1 MIGGLIV
8 YYRGEAL
15 DFLNMLHTTGTAPL
29 MCSRIVFSSQID
41 VERLKAA
48 VLTSAQVVPEIFG
61 HYQVDRNR
69 FVVTDQ
75 PVNQVIQE
83 VQSPY
88 SPENTDF
95 DFTNGPQLRLFI
107 IHHGD
112 YDVLQAF
119 MSHLLTDNRGFKEY
133 LYLLAQAYNEEDLTN
148 LHNERRL
155 RPIITRIQR
164 QFSRPRGRAP
174 MVTGMVKLPHYPGI
188 NLRHGGH
195 VMLSSTQFMRV
206 RRVAKAQDV
215 GISEAILAA
224 YAKALQVL
232 TGHTTVTL
240 PCPIDLRRFT
250 AEAEDVTQVANLTVN
265 VFLTIHVDIDAP
277 FNDLVKQV
285 HDLLTV
291 ERTRVAFLY
300 RLSNLQK
307 MNHTMPITVMRKMTN
322 RWLPQPA
329 LRYTNF
335 GVIDQQRL
343 RFHGLSVVN
352 CVFSGAFHPSPTME
366 IAASTFAGTCTLSFN
381 STGSERDYQ
390 LSMKILENIQAQ
402 LLVWAQTKPQPA
414 VAETDAT
421 TLRHQA

>member
-15 DFLNMLHTTGTAPL
+15 DFLNMLHTTGAAPL
-29 MCSRIVFSSQID
+29 MRSRIVFSSQID

-48 VLTSAQVVPEIFG
+48 VLASAQIVPEIFG
-61 HYQVDRNR
+61 HYQADRNR

-95 DFTNGPQLRLFI
+95 DFTNSPQLRLFV

-133 LYLLAQAYNEEDLTN
+133 LYLLAQAYNYADLTN

-155 RPIITRIQR
+155 RPVITKLQR
-164 QFSRPRGRAP
+164 QFARPHGHAP
-174 MVTGMVKLPHYPGI
+174 IVTGMVKLPHYPGI

-206 RRVAKAQDV
+206 RRMAKAQDV

-250 AEAEDVTQVANLTVN
+250 TEDANVTQIANLTVN
-265 VFLTIHVDIDAP
+265 VFLTIKVDIDAP
-277 FNDLVKQV
+277 FSELINQV

-307 MNHTMPITVMRKMTN
+307 MNHTMPITVMRKMTKC
-322 RWLPQPA
+322 WLPQPA

-335 GVIDQQRL
+335 GVVDQERL
-343 RFHGLSVVN
+343 KFHDLTVVN
-352 CVFSGAFHPSPTME
+352 CVFSGAFQCSPVME

-402 LLVWAQTKPQPA
+402 LLVWAQADAQ
-414 VAETDAT
+414 VATTDNV